1 MLSSTLSSKLQSNLN
16 SLQWKRIALSEPRT
30 SQTKSCDEHVRSGIK
45 DVVADFEAQAN
56 QTIIDK
62 YRSLKLL
69 KQEMTTMKHHFNQ
82 QVLRLQEEKLEK
94 CAMLTEKIDKFRQNY
109 KKLYGENID
118 VEEFTEEVIYFD
130 GKQFKVS
137 IVSFIPTETST

>member
-1 MLSSTLSSKLQSNLN
+1 MLFKLKFHSNLN

-30 SQTKSCDEHVRSGIK
+30 SQTKSCDENVRSGIK

-94 CAMLTEKIDKFRQNY
+94 CAILTEKIDKFRQNY
-109 KKLYGENID
+109 KKLYPTNGNID

-137 IVSFIPTETST
+137 IMPFIPTETFI